1 MTKIDNTFISVEYDY
16 INSKNKRWKMP
27 IIIHQDFDY
36 YSKFLKCDSKFG
48 ALQNTDAVWIKNPS
62 VIVANFDQMDVLKS
76 VIFCILNNSIDLAFW
91 LLENTY
97 KKYNNFKKYSKS
109 KNLNFIKHEIIKH
122 FYSLKWIPAQN
133 IKEHRIFFEKIF
145 NCKYP
150 EMNKFN
156 EQEDFNPY

>member
-1 MTKIDNTFISVEYDY
+1 M
-16 INSKNKRWKMP
+16 
-27 IIIHQDFDY
+27 
-36 YSKFLKCDSKFG
+36 KCDSKFG